1 MTTDSA
7 GTQAH
12 GTADEQPYSLAGS
25 RLGSGAVQY
34 LRRASEVLLRAA
46 EDEQA
51 NLVEASTRIV
61 DRLTRGGLI
70 HTFGTGHSHL
80 MAEEVFY
87 RAGGSAR
94 VNPLLVDALML
105 HVSASGSSALERQ
118 TGLAAELLET
128 HPMQSD
134 DVLIVASNSGGN
146 AVSVE
151 LAALARQRGV
161 LVIALTS
168 LNHARSQQ
176 GRSGADSRLH
186 EQADIVLD
194 NHGAPGDACL
204 PVPGSDAVVGPTS
217 TVVGAALLNALM
229 AEVTFQMVARGL
241 DPEIFASAN
250 TSGGDE
256 RNAALLSRYRS
267 HIRAL

>member
-1 MTTDSA
+1 M
-7 GTQAH
+7 
-12 GTADEQPYSLAGS
+12 
-25 RLGSGAVQY
+25 
-34 LRRASEVLLRAA
+34 RRAAEVLVRAA

-61 DRLTRGGLI
+61 ERLSRGGLI

-80 MAEEVFY
+80 MAEELFY

-94 VNPLLVDALML
+94 VSPLLVDALML

-118 TGLAAELLET
+118 PGLAAELMEI
-128 HPMQSD
+128 HPMQCD

-168 LNHARSQQ
+168 LNHARSSL
-176 GRSGADSRLH
+176 GRSATDSRLH
-186 EQADIVLD
+186 EEADIVLD
-194 NHGAPGDACL
+194 NHGRPGDACI
-204 PVPGSDAVVGPTS
+204 PVPGSDALVGPTS

-229 AEVTFQMVARGL
+229 ADVTFQLVARGM
-241 DPEIFASAN
+241 DPEVFTSAN

-256 RNAALLSRYRS
+256 RNAALLARYQPR
-267 HIRAL
+267 IRAL